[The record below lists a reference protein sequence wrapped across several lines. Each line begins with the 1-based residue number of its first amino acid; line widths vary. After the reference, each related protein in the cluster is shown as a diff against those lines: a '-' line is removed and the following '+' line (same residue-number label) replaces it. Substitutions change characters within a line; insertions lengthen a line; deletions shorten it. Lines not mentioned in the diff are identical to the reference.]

1 MAKTVWLFLEE
12 WDHSLVTSA
21 LELGVDGIVCS
32 EEFTSRIKELGRI
45 AVISPNGDL
54 VPGRD
59 VFLESIKS
67 PEDVPKILEYL
78 RRGVV
83 CLQQSDWSIIAVE
96 NLVASGGKLFV
107 GVRNLDEARLAVTI
121 LEKGVFGVL
130 AETSDP
136 KILGDIVKLVKGMSE
151 TFQMQEA
158 VVTSVKPVGLGDRVC
173 VDMALMLEPG
183 EGLLVGDRS
192 SFLFLVHGETVENP
206 YAAPRPFR
214 VNAGGVHAY
223 TRIPDGKTKYLAELC
238 SGDSVLVVSPDGKAR
253 EATVGRVKIER
264 RPLIMVTATVSSVQ
278 CGDESSQGSK
288 KEKPWEGSLILQ
300 NAETIRLV
308 SPSGKPISVV
318 GLKEG
323 DRVLVVTDMPGRHF
337 GTAVEET
344 ISEK

>member
-12 WDHSLVTSA
+12 WNHRLVTFA
-21 LELGVDGIVCS
+21 LEHGVDGIVCS

-45 AVISPNGDL
+45 TVISPNGDF

-59 VFLESIKS
+59 VFIKSVKS

-83 CLQQSDWSIIAVE
+83 CLKQADWSIIAVE

-107 GVRNLDEARLAVTI
+107 GVRNPDEARLAITI
-121 LEKGVFGVL
+121 LEKGVSGVL
-130 AETSDP
+130 VETNDP
-136 KILGDIVKLVKGMSE
+136 KILSDIVKLVKGMSE

-158 VVTSVKPVGLGDRVC
+158 VVTSVKSVGLGDRVC
-173 VDMALMLEPG
+173 VDMALMLSPG

-192 SFLFLVHGETVENP
+192 SFLFLVHGETIKNP

-223 TRIPDGKTKYLAELC
+223 TRIPEGKTKYLAELC
-238 SGDSVLVVSPDGKAR
+238 SGDRVLVVSPDGKTR
-253 EATVGRVKIER
+253 EAIVGRVKIER
-264 RPLIMVTATVSSVQ
+264 RPLIMVAARVLSMQCEEESAHSS
-278 CGDESSQGSK
+278 
-288 KEKPWEGSLILQ
+288 KEAPWEGSLILQ

-323 DRVLVVTDMPGRHF
+323 DRVLVATDMPGRHF